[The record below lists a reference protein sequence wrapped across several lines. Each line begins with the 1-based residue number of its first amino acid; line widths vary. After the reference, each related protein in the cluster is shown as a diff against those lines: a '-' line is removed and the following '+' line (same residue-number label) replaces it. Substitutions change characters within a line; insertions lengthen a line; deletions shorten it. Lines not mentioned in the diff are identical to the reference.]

1 MNSEIPRI
9 GFIGAGNM
17 AEAIV
22 KGLISSQ
29 TIPASRI
36 IVSDR
41 RKDRL
46 TFMAA
51 EHKVKV
57 SISNAELARDSDV
70 IFITVKP
77 PDVADALQGI
87 ACELGEGLRSGGG
100 LDKLII
106 SIAAGIT
113 TATILDE
120 LRAGGLSAA
129 VVPIVRAMPNIPVTV
144 GQGMT
149 VVTPGAGAG
158 AEELA
163 RARELFQAVGEAVS
177 LEDEALL
184 DAVTAVS
191 GSGPAYIFYFMEAFV
206 KAALKAG
213 LPGDKARTLVL
224 QTTIGA
230 ALMAVKS
237 DKGLAELR
245 RMVTSPGG
253 TTEAAIKEFASSD
266 FNDTIERAVL
276 AAERRSKELAKGG

>member
-1 MNSEIPRI
+1 MNSKTSRI

-17 AEAIV
+17 AEAII
-22 KGLISSQ
+22 KGLISSK

-41 RKDRL
+41 REDRL

-57 SISNAELARDSDV
+57 SISNAELTRDSDV

-87 ACELGEGLRSGGG
+87 AAELDDGLRSGGV

-144 GQGMT
+144 GKGMT
-149 VVTPGAGAG
+149 VLTPGAGAG
-158 AEELA
+158 AQELT
-163 RARELFQAVGEAVS
+163 RARELFRAVGEAVS
-177 LEDEALL
+177 LEDEGLL

-230 ALMAVKS
+230 ALMAAKS
-237 DKGLAELR
+237 DKGLDELR

-253 TTEAAIKEFASSD
+253 TTEAAIKTFASSD
-266 FNDTIERAVL
+266 FDETIEKAVI

>member
-1 MNSEIPRI
+1 MNSETTRI

-17 AEAIV
+17 AEAII
-22 KGLISSQ
+22 KGLISSK

-41 RKDRL
+41 REDRL

-87 ACELGEGLRSGGG
+87 AFELGEGLRSGGV

-120 LRAGGLSAA
+120 LRTGGLNAA

-144 GQGMT
+144 GKGMT
-149 VVTPGAGAG
+149 VLTPGAGTG
-158 AEELA
+158 AKELA
-163 RARELFQAVGEAVS
+163 RARELFRAVGEAVS
-177 LEDEALL
+177 LEDEGLL

-213 LPGDKARTLVL
+213 LPGDKARALVL

-230 ALMAVKS
+230 ALMAAKS
-237 DKGLAELR
+237 DKGLGELR

-253 TTEAAIKEFASSD
+253 TTEAAIRKFASSD
-266 FNDTIERAVL
+266 FDETIEKAVL
-276 AAERRSKELAKGG
+276 AAERRSKELSKGG

>member
-1 MNSEIPRI
+1 
-9 GFIGAGNM
+9 M
-17 AEAIV
+17 AEAII
-22 KGLISSQ
+22 KGLISAK

-41 RKDRL
+41 REERL
-46 TFMAA
+46 AYMTAGY
-51 EHKVKV
+51 KVKV

-77 PDVADALQGI
+77 PDVAEALHAI
-87 ACELGEGLRSGGG
+87 ASELDVGPGSGGV

-120 LRAGGLSAA
+120 LRSGGLKTAL
-129 VVPIVRAMPNIPVTV
+129 VPIVRAMPNIPVTV

-149 VVTPGAGAG
+149 VLTPGAGAG
-158 AEELA
+158 TEDLA
-163 RARELFQAVGEAVS
+163 RARELFRAVGEAVS
-177 LEDEALL
+177 LDDEALI

-206 KAALKAG
+206 TAALKAG
-213 LPGDKARTLVL
+213 LPGDKARALVL

-230 ALMAVKS
+230 ALMAARS
-237 DKGLAELR
+237 DKGLGELR

-253 TTEAAIKEFASSD
+253 TTEAAIREFASSD